1 MVLKLSPFPFS
12 DVINDEKRKE
22 LDAGLFDAAVRQI
35 LGKSLHSLKLR
46 FQPDLR
52 TGSSQH
58 LAIKTSWPGALLL
71 PNAAALFGSD

>member
-1 MVLKLSPFPFS
+1 M
-12 DVINDEKRKE
+12 
-22 LDAGLFDAAVRQI
+22 LDSSILLFARFLA
-35 LGKSLHSLKLR
+35 SHYFLKLR

-58 LAIKTSWPGALLL
+58 LAIKASWPGALLL